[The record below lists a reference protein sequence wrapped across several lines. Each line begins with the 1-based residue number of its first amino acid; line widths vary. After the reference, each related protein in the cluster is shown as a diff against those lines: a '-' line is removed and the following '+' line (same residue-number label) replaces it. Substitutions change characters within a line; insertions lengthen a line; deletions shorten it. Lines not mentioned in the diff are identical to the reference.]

1 MPLDPLASAAK
12 DVGDNAQRIFASL
25 LRNSDSAAGYVAE
38 RIRLWQSASAEEL
51 KAEFPFTQYEQ
62 QLSSW
67 QARCQSPPV
76 SSAELAA
83 AVADYIALCR
93 AAKLPDNQSFWQR
106 ELVAATVPEK
116 VEKKHQAD
124 SNVSARLLRDE
135 W

>member
-1 MPLDPLASAAK
+1 MP
-12 DVGDNAQRIFASL
+12 V
-25 LRNSDSAAGYVAE
+25 
-38 RIRLWQSASAEEL
+38 
-51 KAEFPFTQYEQ
+51 
-62 QLSSW
+62 
-67 QARCQSPPV
+67 SPC

-124 SNVSARLLRDE
+124 NSKCRLLQDGWQKALDKARAGGA
-135 W
+135 